1 MKAKIFSS
9 FFLILGRKYFIIFMN
24 ISMIFWPSKIG
35 NIYILFFRIFISCF
49 INLYRENKEGK
60 NKCRKKMRKLGK
72 NKRKDKADSTWN
84 GNKSDYIVCKFC
96 VSKGDKVWKL
106 SKCVRNWYLHSWN
119 SFHNLQNKLINSK
132 IFLESLVLSERQIIG
147 ITI

>member
-1 MKAKIFSS
+1 
-9 FFLILGRKYFIIFMN
+9 MN

-119 SFHNLQNKLINSK
+119 SSSYNFFNAFSLIFCLLLFKLYLFSSSLTISDSISFVSIKFCK
-132 IFLESLVLSERQIIG
+132 IACFGVD
-147 ITI
+147 